1 MSKKKILFVIN
12 SLGCGGA
19 EKSLVSLLSLFNFSK
34 YEVDLQMFNPGSMF
48 MPLLPKEVHVLPEL
62 PYIAFCRQGGK
73 DLRFLATR
81 LCTSI
86 GLRLNTKCKGKPLH
100 DAQAFWRFAS
110 YAFDV
115 QKPCYDVAIAW
126 GQGNPTHYV
135 AEKVVAEK
143 KLAVVNVNYEAAGHN
158 KWFDHPYYEKYD
170 HIAAVSDA
178 LREIMAETYPDLADR
193 MVTLYDV
200 RNQALI
206 EEMAAEGDPY
216 IRTPGTPVMVTVGRM
231 VLQKGYDLAV
241 AAGKVLKDRG
251 IRFHWYLVGDG
262 PERENIQKAVC
273 EYGIEGCMFLVGA
286 KENPYPY
293 MKYADVYVQTS
304 RFEGFCLT
312 LCEARGLHTPPVSTN
327 FDVVYDQI
335 RDGENGL
342 IVEMTPE
349 AIADGVE
356 KLLRDDALRQ
366 SIIETLQQEKIGNE
380 HEIEKVYQLIG
391 GSL

>member
-19 EKSLVSLLSLFNFSK
+19 EKSLVSLLSLFDLSK
-34 YEVDLQMFNPGSMF
+34 YEVDLQMFNPSGMF
-48 MPLLPKEVHVLPEL
+48 IPLLPREVHVLPEL
-62 PYIAFCRQGGK
+62 PYITFCREGGK
-73 DLRFLATR
+73 NLRFLATR

-86 GLRLNTKCKGKPLH
+86 GLRLNTKCNGKPLH

-115 QKPCYDVAIAW
+115 QRSCYDAAIAW

-135 AEKVVAEK
+135 AEKVTARK
-143 KLAVVNVNYEAAGHN
+143 KIAVVNADYEAVGHN
-158 KWFDHPYYEKYD
+158 KWFDYPYYEKYD

-178 LREIMAETYPDLADR
+178 LCEIIEKVYPDLADR
-193 MVTLYDV
+193 MVTLYDI
-200 RNQALI
+200 RNQTII
-206 EEMAAEGDPY
+206 EKMAAEGDPY

-231 VLQKGYDLAV
+231 VSQKGYDLAV
-241 AAGKVLKDRG
+241 ATGKVLMERG
-251 IRFHWYLVGDG
+251 VRFHWYLIGDG
-262 PERENIQKAVC
+262 PERENIQKAVS
-273 EYGIEGCMFLVGA
+273 EYGIEDCMFLVGA

-293 MKYADVYVQTS
+293 MKHADIYVQTS

-312 LCEARGLHTPPVSTN
+312 LCEARCLNTPPVSTN

-342 IVEMTPE
+342 IVEMLPE
-349 AIADGVE
+349 AIAEGIE
-356 KLLRDDALRQ
+356 KLLCDDVLRQ
-366 SIIETLQQEKIGNE
+366 SIIETLKQEKIGNE
-380 HEIEKVYQLIG
+380 HEIEKLYRLIG
-391 GSL
+391 GSI